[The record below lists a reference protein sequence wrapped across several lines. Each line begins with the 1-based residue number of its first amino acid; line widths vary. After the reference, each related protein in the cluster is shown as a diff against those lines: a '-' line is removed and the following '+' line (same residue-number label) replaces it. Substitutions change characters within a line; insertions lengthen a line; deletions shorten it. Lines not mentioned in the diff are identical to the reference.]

1 MATASPTAAFP
12 ARRQGGPLPSWDAS
26 GVDPPAVEGRVY
38 ARFRPDYKPITLTRS
53 STGTTVFSPTGST
66 TSPKGIWA
74 INGGAPSWAAIRP
87 RVARRL
93 ADHVTV
99 MRPDTALMFTA
110 GIL

>member
-1 MATASPTAAFP
+1 MATASPTATFP

-26 GVDPPAVEGRVY
+26 GVDPPAVGGL
-38 ARFRPDYKPITLTRS
+38 RPVQAGLQAPITLTRS

-66 TSPKGIWA
+66 TPPKGIWA